1 MISRRLIFFQYI
13 PELKHY
19 ALPVYSRIEPLCP
32 WCPYS
37 SFWTKPEHKD
47 KIEDGNRV
55 LIQKFLSQL
64 TQQLEVLHKAIASST
79 ILHSFISTKTEATE
93 ELRGWVEKRASMM
106 EFEINLSELPLGNLS
121 KSNIPKG
128 LEPFNT
134 VAYAPIVKGRPIVDA
149 SNIVFIVIPSIH
161 PLVIKD
167 EDDFKS
173 KLCSILYFF
182 IWHFLESTFI
192 ITNYV
197 TYERPLY
204 I

>member
-1 MISRRLIFFQYI
+1 M
-13 PELKHY
+13 EL
-19 ALPVYSRIEPLCP
+19 V
-32 WCPYS
+32 
-37 SFWTKPEHKD
+37 
-47 KIEDGNRV
+47 KILYN
-55 LIQKFLSQL
+55 
-64 TQQLEVLHKAIASST
+64 
-79 ILHSFISTKTEATE
+79 
-93 ELRGWVEKRASMM
+93 VETYRASMM

-173 KLCSILYFF
+173 KRRLLKR
-182 IWHFLESTFI
+182 L
-192 ITNYV
+192 
-197 TYERPLY
+197 
-204 I
+204 